1 MFFKAIEKLVA
12 PYHGPDIMLNTTQVD
27 VLLAIYWFDAVLLA
41 LILCFC
47 LYIIAMYLCNR
58 KEKKLGFIYIFYTYA
73 VILCS
78 LRLAQSIL
86 VITRKGSQLQDY

>member
-1 MFFKAIEKLVA
+1 MFLNAIEQLVA
-12 PYHGPDIMLNTTQVD
+12 PYRGPDIKLNTTQVN
-27 VLLAIYWFDAVLLA
+27 VLLAIYWFDAILLA

-47 LYIIAMYLCNR
+47 LYIVAMYLCNR
-58 KEKKLGFIYIFYTYA
+58 KEKKLGFIYIFYAYA

-86 VITRKGSQLQDY
+86 VITKKGS